1 MNIYI
6 YKEKRE
12 RFKYIYTIY
21 LNEFME
27 KGGSKKTKRGKS
39 YLYILGCVM
48 EGGGLK
54 GGGFRLN

>member
-48 EGGGLK
+48 EGVA
-54 GGGFRLN
+54 